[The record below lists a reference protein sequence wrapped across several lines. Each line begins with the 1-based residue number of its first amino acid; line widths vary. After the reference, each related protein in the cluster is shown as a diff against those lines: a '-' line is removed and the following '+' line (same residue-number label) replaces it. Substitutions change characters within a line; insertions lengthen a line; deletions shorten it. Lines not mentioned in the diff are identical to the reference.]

1 MKSRY
6 LNLLGLHIVIGILM
20 FLFRSLG
27 DIYLFCIVVYFGIKT
42 INTKRIERPLIILK
56 ACAYVVGVEVLLRM
70 TGGVI
75 FYEASK
81 YLVILFSVI
90 GFYYNGFNKKAIL
103 YLLYLIFLIPSIY
116 VSLYSLDIGVN
127 IRKAIAFNLSGPV
140 CLGIS
145 ALFCFGVKLTKQQ
158 LNTVVNYILL
168 PLVSTVVYIV
178 CYNPDVSS
186 IATSTA
192 SNFAASGGFGPNQV
206 STVLGIGMFL
216 LTARYFFVSQ
226 TRVLKIIDLA
236 LLGLFSFRAIVTFS
250 RGGVFTAIAM
260 ILIFLFILYRTMDKK
275 QKTRI
280 ITSIIV
286 FFGLAI
292 VTWIVSSIQTSGYID
307 KRYANQNALGIE
319 KGDVT
324 TGRSDLFLLEFQEFI
339 DNPFLGVGVGRVKDL
354 RFQKTGIHAAS
365 HNEMSRIIAEHGM
378 FGIIAFCILLF
389 APLFFRLGNRNNV
402 YFYSFY
408 LFWLLTINHSAMRI
422 AAPGF
427 IYALTLLNVRNEK
440 VIVHRK

>member
-6 LNLLGLHIVIGILM
+6 LSLLGLHILIGMLM
-20 FLFRSLG
+20 YFYKSLG
-27 DIYLFCIVVYFGIKT
+27 NIYFFTIVIYFIIKI
-42 INTKRIERPLIILK
+42 INTKRKEKPLIILK

-81 YLVILFSVI
+81 YLVILFSLM
-90 GFYYNGFNKKAIL
+90 GFYYNGFHKKATP
-103 YLLYLIFLIPSIY
+103 YLFYLFFLIPSIY
-116 VSLYSLDIGVN
+116 VSLYNPDIGNN

-145 ALFCFGVKLTKQQ
+145 ALFCFNLKLTKQQ
-158 LNTVVNYILL
+158 LTSVVNYVLL

-178 CYNPDVSS
+178 FYNPDVARV
-186 IATSTA
+186 ATSTG
-192 SNFAASGGFGPNQV
+192 SNFTASGGFGPNQV
-206 STVLGIGMFL
+206 STVLGIGMFI
-216 LTARYFFVSQ
+216 LTARFFFISE
-226 TRVLKIIDLA
+226 TKTLKIIDLT
-236 LLGLFSFRAIVTFS
+236 LLALFSFRAIVTFS

-260 ILIFLFILYRTMDKK
+260 ILFFFFLLYKTMDKK
-275 QKTRI
+275 QKSRI
-280 ITSIIV
+280 ISSVFV
-286 FFGLAI
+286 FFLLAVAI
-292 VTWIVSSIQTSGYID
+292 WVVSSIQTSGYID
-307 KRYANQNALGIE
+307 KRYANQNSLGIE
-319 KGDVT
+319 KDDVT

-339 DNPFLGVGVGRVKDL
+339 DNPFFGVGVGRVKDL

-378 FGIIAFCILLF
+378 FGITAFSILLLV
-389 APLFFRLGNRNNV
+389 PLFYRFGNRNNV

-440 VIVHRK
+440 VIVHRE

>member
-1 MKSRY
+1 MKSKY
-6 LNLLGLHIVIGILM
+6 LNLLGLHIVIGVLM
-20 FLFRSLG
+20 YFYKSLG
-27 DIYLFCIVVYFGIKT
+27 DIYFFSIVAYFVFKI
-42 INTKRIERPLIILK
+42 INTKRKEKPLIILK

-81 YLVILFSVI
+81 YLVILFSLI
-90 GFYYNGFNKKAIL
+90 GFYYNGFNKKAIP
-103 YLLYLIFLIPSIY
+103 YLFYILFLIPSIY
-116 VSLYSLDIGVN
+116 VSLYSPDIGDN
-127 IRKAIAFNLSGPV
+127 IRKAIAFNLSGPF

-145 ALFCFGVKLTKQQ
+145 ALFCYNLKLTKKE
-158 LNTVVNYILL
+158 LDSAVNYILF
-168 PLVSTVVYIV
+168 PLVSTLIYIIF
-178 CYNPDVSS
+178 YNPDVSRVA
-186 IATSTA
+186 IGTG
-192 SNFAASGGFGPNQV
+192 SNFIASGGFGPNQV
-206 STVLGIGMFL
+206 STVLGIGMFV
-216 LTARYFFVSQ
+216 LTVRFFIISQ
-226 TRVLKIIDLA
+226 TKTLKIIDLS
-236 LLGLFSFRAIVTFS
+236 LLALFSFRAIVTFS

-260 ILIFLFILYRTMDKK
+260 IFFFLFILFKTIDKK

-280 ITSIIV
+280 IISIFI
-286 FFGLAI
+286 FLGLGLAI
-292 VTWIVSSIQTSGYID
+292 WIISSIQTSGYID
-307 KRYANQNALGIE
+307 KRYANQNAMGIE
-319 KGDVT
+319 KDDVT

-339 DNPFLGVGVGRVKDL
+339 DNPFFGVGVGRVKDL

-378 FGIIAFCILLF
+378 FGITAFSILLLV
-389 APLFFRLGNRNNV
+389 PLFYRFGNRNNV

-440 VIVHRK
+440 VIVHRE

>member
-81 YLVILFSVI
+81 YLVILFSVT
-90 GFYYNGFNKKAIL
+90 GFYYNGFNKKAIP

-226 TRVLKIIDLA
+226 TRMLKIIDLV

-260 ILIFLFILYRTMDKK
+260 ILVFLFMLYRTMDKK